1 MLFVF
6 DCTLCVYRDVDTI
19 LQLSIASTFA
29 ISCSQFTD
37 HTEPTTLLTN
47 HDEELNGL
55 R

>member
-6 DCTLCVYRDVDTI
+6 DCTLCVYCDVDTVSR
-19 LQLSIASTFA
+19 LSVANTFA
-29 ISCSQFTD
+29 ISRSQFTD
-37 HTEPTTLLTN
+37 HTEPTTLSTN